1 MPAADDDQPVTID
14 ADIADVE
21 TVAARRDELVSAV
34 RSHAGA
40 IAHQLARLQGSDYGR
55 IELPTDDGEW
65 TVKHEAGELDFLL
78 FSPRSG
84 SDIYVVST
92 KHPPEPAGLATAL
105 AAYPAMVAAWND
117 HVDSLSGVLDD
128 VSTAFP
134 DPAATDD
141 LVAERDRV
149 LGAIR
154 ETCAVIAGEIYR
166 YEGDDYGTFTARVD
180 GDRWE
185 LKWDEG
191 AVSYLRIGGSNGVYL
206 LSQYEAPGAPDVR
219 EYADSFAGFV
229 AAYNDF
235 VDDLESDL
243 ETIAV
248 ADDTDD

>member
-1 MPAADDDQPVTID
+1 MPAADDAPPIVDVD
-14 ADIADVE
+14 VADVE
-21 TVAARRDELVSAV
+21 AVAARRDELVSAV

-40 IAHQLARLQGSDYGR
+40 IAHQLARLQGCEYGR
-55 IELPTDDGEW
+55 VELATDDGEW

-84 SDIYVVST
+84 SDTYVVST

-134 DPAATDD
+134 EPAATDD

-154 ETCAVIAGEIYR
+154 ETCGVIAGEIYR
-166 YEGDDYGTFTARVD
+166 YEADDYGMFTARVD

-185 LKWDEG
+185 LKWEEG
-191 AVSYLRIGGSNGVYL
+191 TVSYLRIGGSNGVYL

-219 EYADSFAGFV
+219 EYAGSFGDFV
-229 AAYNDF
+229 AAYNEF
-235 VDDLESDL
+235 VADLESDL
-243 ETIAV
+243 DTITV
-248 ADDTDD
+248 ADGTDD

>member
-1 MPAADDDQPVTID
+1 MPAADDAPPIVDVD
-14 ADIADVE
+14 VADVE
-21 TVAARRDELVSAV
+21 AVAARRDELVSAV

-40 IAHQLARLQGSDYGR
+40 IAHQLARLQGSEYGR
-55 IELPTDDGEW
+55 VELATDDGEW

-84 SDIYVVST
+84 SDTYVVST

-134 DPAATDD
+134 EPAATDD

-154 ETCAVIAGEIYR
+154 ETCGVIAGEIYR
-166 YEGDDYGTFTARVD
+166 YEADDYGMFTARVD

-185 LKWDEG
+185 LKWEEG
-191 AVSYLRIGGSNGVYL
+191 TVSYLRIGGSNGVYL

-219 EYADSFAGFV
+219 EYAGSFGDFV
-229 AAYNDF
+229 AAYNEF
-235 VDDLESDL
+235 VADLESDL
-243 ETIAV
+243 DTITV
-248 ADDTDD
+248 ADGTDD